1 MKQLILT
8 LALVFSFGSY
18 TQIAPPRKTITLN
31 LPKPSPPNMPLGPG
45 MMIGGATFVV
55 AGILTPPMMIAGST
69 TKKQP
74 VYKQPRMLPI
84 VSGALIFTIGVGI
97 TLGQH

>member
-1 MKQLILT
+1 MKSIFLILS
-8 LALVFSFGSY
+8 LIFSSGTFS
-18 TQIAPPRKTITLN
+18 QIAPPRKIITLN

-55 AGILTPPMMIAGST
+55 AGLLTPPMMIAGST
-69 TKKQP
+69 TQKQP

-84 VSGALIFTIGVGI
+84 ASGALIFTIGAGI